1 MRFAIANTF
10 QKALQKLEGKD
21 SAAAKLAKQAAFD
34 FQMNPTQS
42 GFSFERLTKSKDPN
56 FWSLRV
62 NDNIRI
68 IAHRASDM
76 VTMCYVD
83 RHDEAYEWAER
94 RRFEVHPETG
104 AAQIVEIRET
114 VREITKVIEKQVKPP
129 VFGGFEADYLF
140 ALGIPTE
147 WLDAVR
153 QVSEDNFDALI
164 GHLPDE
170 AVERLLDLAAG
181 KLVPRPVPVKGVT
194 DVTALLH
201 PDAQRRFRVID
212 NQQELRQALDFPWDQ
227 WVIFLHPTQRSVV
240 ERSFNGPARVTGSAG
255 TGKSVVALHRAAWLA
270 RQNTKARIL
279 LTTFSRTLATR
290 LAQNADILLGK
301 SVERTQIEVEH
312 LHKIARDLW
321 VKKKGRAFHA
331 VTAKRLVALMEAS
344 QAAVDGATKFSASF
358 LRSEFEA
365 VVDPSGITTWEQY
378 KGTSRANR
386 GTPLGAR
393 QKLTIWRVF
402 ETLLQLLAKENLNT
416 WNALCYQ
423 TAQSLTVPVYDH
435 VIADEVQDFGP
446 AELRLVRALAVPG
459 KNDILLCGDSGQR
472 IYKSRTSLLSCG
484 LDVRGRS
491 TQLKINYRTTQQI
504 RRFADSLFSSSEAD
518 ADGDPLTRDAVSILN
533 GPAPQVAGFG
543 SIADEVSGI
552 AEWLETRLREGM
564 KPNEIAIFGRTE
576 AVLHDRAEP
585 ALEAAGLTRQLLN
598 DDDAA
603 IENHVSLGTMHRAK
617 GLEFKAVAI
626 VGCDLGVLPLR
637 SVLDGMVDSAD
648 QALFVEQERNL
659 LYVAVTRAREQV
671 LVTHTSRPSVLL
683 AQMGS

>member
-21 SAAAKLAKQAAFD
+21 SAAAKLAKQTAFD

-42 GFSFERLTKSKDPN
+42 GFSFERLNKSKDPN

-62 NDNIRI
+62 SDDIRI
-68 IAHRASDM
+68 IAHRAPDT
-76 VTMCYVD
+76 VTMCYVA
-83 RHDEAYEWAER
+83 RHDDAYHWAER
-94 RRFEVHPETG
+94 RRFEIHPETG

-114 VREITKVIEKQVKPP
+114 VRETTKVIEKQVKPP
-129 VFGGFEADYLF
+129 LFAGFEADYLF
-140 ALGIPTE
+140 ALGIPKE

-153 QVSEDNFDALI
+153 LVSEDHFDALI

-181 KLVPRPVPVKGVT
+181 NPVPRPTPVKGVT

-227 WVIFLHPTQRSVV
+227 WIVFLHPTQRSVV

-270 RQNTKARIL
+270 RQNPKAKIL
-279 LTTFSRTLATR
+279 LTTFSKTLATR

-301 SVERTQIEVEH
+301 SPERAQIEVEH

-321 VKKKGRAFHA
+321 VKKKGRLFLAA
-331 VTAKRLVALMEAS
+331 TAKRLAVLIEAA
-344 QAAVDGATKFSASF
+344 QATVDGAKSFSASF
-358 LRSEFEA
+358 LRNEFEA

-378 KGTSRANR
+378 KSASRANR

-393 QKLTIWRVF
+393 QKATIWRVF
-402 ETLLQLLAKENLNT
+402 EALFQLLAKEHLTT
-416 WNALCYQ
+416 WNSLCFQ
-423 TAQSLTVPVYDH
+423 AAQSAGPVYDH

-446 AELRLVRALAVPG
+446 AELRLVRALAAPG
-459 KNDILLCGDSGQR
+459 KNDILLCGDAGQR

-504 RRFADSLFSSSEAD
+504 RRFADALFSVTEAD

-533 GPAPQVAGFG
+533 GPVPHVAAFG
-543 SIADEVSGI
+543 STADEVSGL
-552 AEWLETRLREGM
+552 AEWLESRLSEEV

-585 ALEAAGLTRQLLN
+585 ALEAAGLKGQLLN
-598 DDDAA
+598 DDDPGDEGH
-603 IENHVSLGTMHRAK
+603 ISLGTMHRAK

-626 VGCDLGVLPLR
+626 VGCDLGLLPLR
-637 SVLDGMVDSAD
+637 SVLDTLTDAVERG
-648 QALFVEQERNL
+648 LFVEQERNL
-659 LYVAVTRAREQV
+659 LYVALTRAREQV
-671 LVTHTSRPSVLL
+671 FLSHAARPSEFLKGCL
-683 AQMGS
+683 SQ